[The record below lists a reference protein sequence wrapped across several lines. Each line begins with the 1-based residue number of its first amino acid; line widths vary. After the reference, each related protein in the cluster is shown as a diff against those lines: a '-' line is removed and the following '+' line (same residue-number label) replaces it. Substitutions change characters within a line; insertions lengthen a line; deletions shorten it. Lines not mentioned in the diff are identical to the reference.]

1 MKRKIITLD
10 VVTGTENVASPVELK
25 TIAVDFTEGQS
36 IYPKLR
42 KELSN
47 LPIGMLV
54 NNVGMIP
61 ECGRFADVLNEDDL
75 GALVNCNIMSMIRL
89 THMILPGM
97 KERKRGLIL
106 NIGSLLGTGSSPMYT
121 LYGASKVNIL
131 HTSFLSIKASYHW
144 FKYLKNGFSW
154 LIHNFKTLN
163 LTFKV

>member
-1 MKRKIITLD
+1 MYILKRLTLD
-10 VVTGTENVASPVELK
+10 VVIGTENGPSLVELK

-47 LPIGMLV
+47 LPIGMLI

-121 LYGASKVNIL
+121 LYGASKVN
-131 HTSFLSIKASYHW
+131 SFEKAYESIT
-144 FKYLKNGFSW
+144 LLFSKFIYRFIYIS
-154 LIHNFKTLN
+154 LI
-163 LTFKV
+163 